1 MHSFTNIPIL
11 ALSQQICLIPDSA
24 HGTNA
29 ASAQMAGLQVVKIS
43 THKDGGVN
51 LEEFK
56 KKVVNLNVDLQ
67 FSETSLEN

>member
-1 MHSFTNIPIL
+1 
-11 ALSQQICLIPDSA
+11 
-24 HGTNA
+24 
-29 ASAQMAGLQVVKIS
+29 MAGLQVVKIS